1 MTARALCL
9 ARPPAAAA
17 HRRRGAGAGSR
28 RRVVPASSSPS
39 PASASDD
46 ASAFDLPP
54 CVATVTRVDA
64 SGRRREFYVVGTVHT
79 PGSAS
84 AEEVRAVIERVRP
97 DAVVLE
103 LDQERLDALVDT
115 ALHASSTTP
124 AGSGSSPGGGGGGD
138 PARDDDDLPS
148 LPYALASP
156 TGYGADFLSGF
167 AAAEAAGAVV
177 VLGDA
182 KARSLPDAIRANLF
196 ARPAALLD
204 APRLWRSFAYVLE
217 ALGAF
222 DPEPAQT
229 PSAPSSA
236 AATVTRVRFADALAS
251 DPGKLAPLRGPAV
264 VAAAAL
270 LADLASYASGGGG
283 GNYYS
288 VEAVAAGAMMGSP
301 MGSPL
306 GGSVGTGS
314 AGWAAFFSPS
324 SAFGFFSVFAG
335 LFGAL
340 AFGRSAE
347 VLLRDRDDVLADAAA
362 RASVMAAGLRRGD
375 LVRVA
380 HGFDADADVT
390 RRRAKAAAAANAA
403 ERSFGEGVGDDEA
416 SSTAWPCFTLR
427 RPLAAGEI
435 RRLNLFEPRWLAMMD
450 RLAEAN
456 GGDLVGAELAC
467 SLGVNRRYVRRD
479 WDYWAD
485 AGGGGRR
492 RRPTDPTDP
501 TRGSPPRVGLG
512 RRISSS
518 SLRFGARGSF
528 GSRRGGAKSPA
539 RGSSRCGSK
548 APRRRR
554 RRRRARRGGVCGEE
568 TTTRG
573 DPKNCA
579 SARTPRGTSRR
590 AFSPRT
596 RTPRG
601 IPIPVGVPRRISSGG
616 GAKRRRRRTTPPCGA
631 CALSGSRTVTASP
644 RGSRERI
651 STRGVKDA
659 PSASTRHAVASCS
672 VARLESVH
680 Y

>member
-9 ARPPAAAA
+9 ARPPAAASR
-17 HRRRGAGAGSR
+17 RRRGAGTGSR

-236 AATVTRVRFADALAS
+236 ATVTRVRFADALAS

-288 VEAVAAGAMMGSP
+288 VEAVAAGAMLGSP
-301 MGSPL
+301 MGSPM
-306 GGSVGTGS
+306 GGSVGMGS

-362 RASVMAAGLRRGD
+362 RASAMAAGLRRGD

-390 RRRAKAAAAANAA
+390 RRRAKAAAAANANAAERRGDA
-403 ERSFGEGVGDDEA
+403 ERSFGEGVGDDDA

-427 RPLAAGEI
+427 RPLAAGEV

-485 AGGGGRR
+485 AGGGGAAAAATDRSDRSDPRFAAAGRPRSADIVVEPSLRRARVVRFAEGRREVTGARKLEVWIEGAEEAEAEAAFSSGRRSRRGDDDARRPEKLRFRAHPAGYLEARVFAEDEDPAGGFLFPLGSLGAFRAAAGRRGGGGR
-492 RRPTDPTDP
+492 RRPRAVRV
-501 TRGSPPRVGLG
+501 RG
-512 RRISSS
+512 
-518 SLRFGARGSF
+518 
-528 GSRRGGAKSPA
+528 
-539 RGSSRCGSK
+539 
-548 APRRRR
+548 
-554 RRRRARRGGVCGEE
+554 RAR
-568 TTTRG
+568 
-573 DPKNCA
+573 
-579 SARTPRGTSRR
+579 
-590 AFSPRT
+590 
-596 RTPRG
+596 
-601 IPIPVGVPRRISSGG
+601 
-616 GAKRRRRRTTPPCGA
+616 
-631 CALSGSRTVTASP
+631 AL
-644 RGSRERI
+644 
-651 STRGVKDA
+651 
-659 PSASTRHAVASCS
+659 
-672 VARLESVH
+672 
-680 Y
+680 

>member
-17 HRRRGAGAGSR
+17 RRRRGAGAGSR

-64 SGRRREFYVVGTVHT
+64 SGGRREFYVVGTVHT

-124 AGSGSSPGGGGGGD
+124 AGSGSSPGGGGGDD

-283 GNYYS
+283 ANYYS
-288 VEAVAAGAMMGSP
+288 VEAVAAGAMLGSP

-362 RASVMAAGLRRGD
+362 RASAMSAGLRRGD

-390 RRRAKAAAAANAA
+390 RRRASAAAANAA
-403 ERSFGEGVGDDEA
+403 ERSFGRGVRNDDA

-427 RPLAAGEI
+427 RPLAAGEV

-485 AGGGGRR
+485 AGGGRAAAATDRSDPPDPRFAAAGRPRSADIVVEPSLRRARVVRFAEGRR
-492 RRPTDPTDP
+492 EVTGARKLEVWIE
-501 TRGSPPRVGLG
+501 GAEEAEAEAALSSG
-512 RRISSS
+512 RR
-518 SLRFGARGSF
+518 
-528 GSRRGGAKSPA
+528 SRRGDDD
-539 RGSSRCGSK
+539 
-548 APRRRR
+548 
-554 RRRRARRGGVCGEE
+554 ARRPEKLRFRAHPAGYLEARVFAEDEDPEDPAGDSYSRRGPSARFEPPRGEE
-568 TTTRG
+568 EEEE
-573 DPKNCA
+573 DDV
-579 SARTPRGTSRR
+579 
-590 AFSPRT
+590 
-596 RTPRG
+596 
-601 IPIPVGVPRRISSGG
+601 PVRCVCVVGLAHCNGL
-616 GAKRRRRRTTPPCGA
+616 A
-631 CALSGSRTVTASP
+631 
-644 RGSRERI
+644 
-651 STRGVKDA
+651 
-659 PSASTRHAVASCS
+659 
-672 VARLESVH
+672 ARLARADLDAWR
-680 Y
+680 